1 MDNLMHQKYASVFM
15 FCINLCN
22 GRYPLTLVMSGN
34 PRTVLTSRSDTWLNV
49 DDASTAGI
57 RSFPENKESLVL
69 LFNVGPAL
77 IIFWRF
83 IIF

>member
-1 MDNLMHQKYASVFM
+1 M

-57 RSFPENKESLVL
+57 RSSPENKGS
-69 LFNVGPAL
+69 
-77 IIFWRF
+77 F
-83 IIF
+83 ISIQSISDSMTLKRVAI